1 MNNPNYLPHKYKK
14 YILIATILSLA
25 VLLNACGISGGVN
38 DSLQETVDSLQ
49 LQQTGIA
56 HTAAAYTQS
65 AQETNHYQ
73 SLPTEATTPVV
84 LPTATSLQQAVPGS
98 EDAQSEGEDIQDL
111 ELKLKSSKIL
121 LFEDMSGSRQIR
133 YVKKA
138 LDEAG
143 YYYLD
148 VGSAKGWFKSQ
159 LLSQEDWD
167 LIIVAA
173 EARRDFGGEYFQYIH
188 EKVRQGSGAII
199 EFWNIDDAP
208 LGKIKPLLDDCGVT
222 FQSDWYEPD
231 LRSLFWL
238 QNDHPIL
245 NEPNEMPSKL
255 REAPSLWRGDIGDM
269 LEIKSTSGQP
279 AGDAVLIAGTNGL
292 WKTDHGA
299 LAVCLDGRVV
309 LQTFGSHDYSMDDMV
324 QLWQNYIYNS
334 LKSHYA
340 LTSSSQLA
348 QAPTAVPE
356 INPSGTESAPAPIE
370 DPAYGVG
377 VEFKCG
383 SIFTARVPEP
393 PIRVKDMFEHH
404 ADGTYLIVDLELINE
419 LGQTVQIWDGD
430 YYIEGQING
439 EAVLYSPDKAA
450 TGYLYINNPVNL
462 SQDRIEPGGLW
473 RTKLAFDVDP
483 LGEDWVLV
491 VKPGS
496 EIGRELCEVRIPLTR

>member
-1 MNNPNYLPHKYKK
+1 MNKPNYLPYKHKKI
-14 YILIATILSLA
+14 ILIAMVLCLA
-25 VLLNACGISGGVN
+25 VFLNACGISRGVN

-49 LQQTGIA
+49 LQQTNIA
-56 HTAAAYTQS
+56 HTSAAYTQS
-65 AQETNHYQ
+65 AQETNNYQ
-73 SLPTEATTPVV
+73 SLPTEAITPIV
-84 LPTATSLQQAVPGS
+84 LPTATSPQQAIPES
-98 EDAQSEGEDIQDL
+98 EDAQFEGEEIQDL

-188 EKVRQGSGAII
+188 DKVRQGSGAII

-208 LGKIKPLLDDCGVT
+208 LGKIKPLLDDCGVEL
-222 FQSDWYEPD
+222 QSDWYDPD
-231 LRSLFWL
+231 MRALFWL

-245 NEPNEMPSKL
+245 NEPNEMPAKL
-255 REAPSLWRGDIGDM
+255 REAPALWRGDIGDM
-269 LEIKSTSGQP
+269 LEINSTSGQP
-279 AGDAVLIAGTNGL
+279 AGDAILIAGTNVL

-299 LAVCLDGRVV
+299 LAVCLDGRVI

-324 QLWQNYIYNS
+324 QLWQNYIYHS
-334 LKSHYA
+334 LKNHYA
-340 LTSSSQLA
+340 LTSSSQLT
-348 QAPTAVPE
+348 QVPTAVIE
-356 INPSGTESAPAPIE
+356 TNPSGTESAPAPIE

-383 SIFTARVPEP
+383 SIFTARVPEA
-393 PIRVKDMFEHH
+393 PIHVKDMFEHH

-430 YYIEGQING
+430 YSIEGQIDG

-450 TGYLYINNPVNL
+450 TGYLYIKNPVNL
-462 SQDRIEPGGLW
+462 SQDRIKPGGLW

>member
-1 MNNPNYLPHKYKK
+1 M
-14 YILIATILSLA
+14 
-25 VLLNACGISGGVN
+25 N
-38 DSLQETVDSLQ
+38 DSLQETVDSIQ

-56 HTAAAYTQS
+56 HTVAAYTQS
-65 AQETNHYQ
+65 AQETNHNQ
-73 SLPTEATTPVV
+73 SLPTEATTQVV
-84 LPTATSLQQAVPGS
+84 LPTASSLQQAVSGNN
-98 EDAQSEGEDIQDL
+98 DAQSEGVDSRDL
-111 ELKLKSSKIL
+111 DLMLKSSKIL

-148 VGSAKGWFKSQ
+148 VGSAKGWFKNQ

-173 EARRDFGGEYFQYIH
+173 EARRDFGGEYFEYVH
-188 EKVRQGSGAII
+188 EKIKQGSGAII

-208 LGKIKPLLDDCGVT
+208 LGKIKPLLDDCGVK

-245 NEPNEMPSKL
+245 NEPNEMSSKL
-255 REAPSLWRGDIGDM
+255 REAASLWRGDIGDM
-269 LEIKSTSGQP
+269 LEIESTNSQR

-299 LAVCLDGRVV
+299 LAICLDGRVII
-309 LQTFGSHDYSMDDMV
+309 QTFSSHEYSMDDMV
-324 QLWQNYIYNS
+324 QLWQNYFYSS

-340 LTSSSQLA
+340 LTSSSQHT
-348 QAPTAVPE
+348 QVPTAEPE
-356 INPSGTESAPAPIE
+356 MNPSGTESAPAPIE

-377 VEFKCG
+377 FEFKCG
-383 SIFTARVPEP
+383 SIFTARVPEL
-393 PIRVKDMFEHH
+393 PIFVKDMFEHH
-404 ADGTYLIVDLELINE
+404 ADGTYLIVDLELIKE

-430 YYIEGQING
+430 YYIEGQKNG
-439 EAVLYSPDKAA
+439 ELVLYSPDKAA
-450 TGYLYINNPVNL
+450 TGYLYIQNPVNL
-462 SQDRIEPGGLW
+462 SQDRIEPGGMW

>member
-1 MNNPNYLPHKYKK
+1 MPNPNYLYHKYRK
-14 YILIATILSLA
+14 YILIAMILTLA
-25 VLLNACGISGGVN
+25 VFLDACNISSGVN

-49 LQQTGIA
+49 LQQTGIV

-65 AQETNHYQ
+65 AQETNQ
-73 SLPTEATTPVV
+73 SHTLPTEATTPVV
-84 LPTATSLQQAVPGS
+84 LPTVTSLQQKVPGS
-98 EDAQSEGEDIQDL
+98 GDAQFEGEEIQDL

-173 EARRDFGGEYFQYIH
+173 EARRNFGGEYFQYIH
-188 EKVRQGSGAII
+188 DKVRQGSGAII

-208 LGKIKPLLDDCGVT
+208 LGKIKPLLDDCGVEL
-222 FQSDWYEPD
+222 QSDWYEPD
-231 LRSLFWL
+231 MRALFWL

-245 NEPNEMPSKL
+245 NEPNEMPAKL
-255 REAPSLWRGDIGDM
+255 REAPPLWRGDIGDM

-279 AGDAVLIAGTNGL
+279 TGDALLIAGTNGL

-348 QAPTAVPE
+348 QVPTAVIE
-356 INPSGTESAPAPIE
+356 TNPNGTESAPAPIE

-383 SIFTARVPEP
+383 SIFTARVPDA

-430 YYIEGQING
+430 YFIEGQIIG
-439 EAVLYSPDKAA
+439 EGVLFSPDKAA
-450 TGYLYINNPVNL
+450 TGYLYIKNPVNL

-483 LGEDWVLV
+483 FGEDWVLV

>member
-1 MNNPNYLPHKYKK
+1 MPSLNYLQHKHKK
-14 YILIATILSLA
+14 SILFATILSLA
-25 VLLNACGISGGVN
+25 FFLNACSISGGVN
-38 DSLQETVDSLQ
+38 DSLQETVDSLH
-49 LQQTGIA
+49 LQQTSIV

-65 AQETNHYQ
+65 VQETNQYQ
-73 SLPTEATTPVV
+73 SLPTEAITPIV
-84 LPTATSLQQAVPGS
+84 LPTATSPQQAVPGS
-98 EDAQSEGEDIQDL
+98 EDAQSGVEEIQDL

-138 LDEAG
+138 LDDAG

-173 EARRDFGGEYFQYIH
+173 EARRNFGGEYFQYIH
-188 EKVRQGSGAII
+188 DKVRQGSGAII

-208 LGKIKPLLDDCGVT
+208 LGKIKPLLDDCGVKL
-222 FQSDWYEPD
+222 QSDWYEPD
-231 LRSLFWL
+231 MRALFWL

-245 NEPNEMPSKL
+245 NEPNEMPAKL

-279 AGDAVLIAGTNGL
+279 AGDAILIAGTNGL

-299 LAVCLDGRVV
+299 LAVCLDGRVI

-340 LTSSSQLA
+340 LTSSSQLT
-348 QAPTAVPE
+348 QVPTAVNE
-356 INPSGTESAPAPIE
+356 TNPSSTESTPAPIE

-383 SIFTARVPEP
+383 STFTARVPEA

-430 YYIEGQING
+430 YFIEGQIDG
-439 EAVLYSPDKAA
+439 EAVLFSPDKAA
-450 TGYLYINNPVNL
+450 TGYLYIMNPVNL

-483 LGEDWVLV
+483 R
-491 VKPGS
+491 
-496 EIGRELCEVRIPLTR
+496 IGCWS